1 MLTDDDVEDGHVAH
15 DGGDDHGGEG
25 QVPEV
30 EEAGPH
36 LLLQVPGARRGS
48 LQDVRVVVGCQGK
61 QRITI
66 TFRVG
71 VIYVHREWVI
81 GYGGQYSLETIKHQI
96 CFSRIGK
103 SFPKSTVKV
112 KQYEFFFVLTI
123 FLKILAFCSSPV
135 GTLKLAE

>member
-61 QRITI
+61 QRIII
-66 TFRVG
+66 TFWVG
-71 VIYVHREWVI
+71 VIYVHREWVM
-81 GYGGQYSLETIKHQI
+81 GYGGHVVNILS
-96 CFSRIGK
+96 
-103 SFPKSTVKV
+103 
-112 KQYEFFFVLTI
+112 KQYQIMLFQNREIISKINCKTI
-123 FLKILAFCSSPV
+123 RILFCFDN
-135 GTLKLAE
+135 

>member
-71 VIYVHREWVI
+71 VIYVHREWVM
-81 GYGGQYSLETIKHQI
+81 GYGGQYSLETISNMLFQNREILSKI
-96 CFSRIGK
+96 NCKTIRILFCFDNFLQNPRI
-103 SFPKSTVKV
+103 
-112 KQYEFFFVLTI
+112 L
-123 FLKILAFCSSPV
+123 
-135 GTLKLAE
+135 

>member
-81 GYGGQYSLETIKHQI
+81 GYGGQYSLETISNMLFQNREILSKI
-96 CFSRIGK
+96 NCKTIRILFCFDNFFSSK
-103 SFPKSTVKV
+103 SSH
-112 KQYEFFFVLTI
+112 
-123 FLKILAFCSSPV
+123 
-135 GTLKLAE
+135 G

>member
-61 QRITI
+61 QRIII

-71 VIYVHREWVI
+71 VIYVHREWVMVVNI
-81 GYGGQYSLETIKHQI
+81 LLKQYQI

-112 KQYEFFFVLTI
+112 KQYEFIFVLTI
-123 FLKILAFCSSPV
+123 FFKILAFCSSPV

>member
-61 QRITI
+61 QRIII

-71 VIYVHREWVI
+71 VIYVHREWVM
-81 GYGGQYSLETIKHQI
+81 GYGGQYSLETISNMLYQNREIISKI
-96 CFSRIGK
+96 KCKTIRILLL
-103 SFPKSTVKV
+103 F
-112 KQYEFFFVLTI
+112 
-123 FLKILAFCSSPV
+123 
-135 GTLKLAE
+135 

>member
-36 LLLQVPGARRGS
+36 LLLQVPGARRGR

-61 QRITI
+61 QRIII
-66 TFRVG
+66 TFWVG
-71 VIYVHREWVI
+71 VIYVHREWVM
-81 GYGGQYSLETIKHQI
+81 GYGGQYSLDTISNMLFQNREIISKINCKSKTIRIHF
-96 CFSRIGK
+96 CFDNFLQNPRI
-103 SFPKSTVKV
+103 
-112 KQYEFFFVLTI
+112 L
-123 FLKILAFCSSPV
+123 
-135 GTLKLAE
+135 

>member
-61 QRITI
+61 QRIII

-71 VIYVHREWVI
+71 VIYVHREWVM
-81 GYGGQYSLETIKHQI
+81 GYGGQYSLETISNMLFQNREIISKI
-96 CFSRIGK
+96 NCKSKTIRILFCFDNFLQNPRI
-103 SFPKSTVKV
+103 
-112 KQYEFFFVLTI
+112 L
-123 FLKILAFCSSPV
+123 
-135 GTLKLAE
+135 

>member
-61 QRITI
+61 QRIII
-66 TFRVG
+66 TFWVG
-71 VIYVHREWVI
+71 VIFIYVHREWVM
-81 GYGGQYSLETIKHQI
+81 GYGGQYSLDTI
-96 CFSRIGK
+96 SNMLYTRIGK
-103 SFPKSTVKV
+103 SFPKSNV

-123 FLKILAFCSSPV
+123 R
-135 GTLKLAE
+135 

>member
-61 QRITI
+61 QRIII

-71 VIYVHREWVI
+71 VIYVQYIENGLWVMVVNI
-81 GYGGQYSLETIKHQI
+81 LSIQYQI
-96 CFSRIGK
+96 CFTRIGK
-103 SFPKSTVKV
+103 SFPKSNV

-123 FLKILAFCSSPV
+123 R
-135 GTLKLAE
+135 